1 MNNGQRFTALVEE
14 LIQKDS
20 KYSNELRNFI
30 KYLND
35 RIIIDKA
42 FDLTTSDIDDYFI
55 YSSDSKI
62 GALPTLVTHIS
73 ALKALFQY
81 LIEQKFGSFRD
92 LLAHISTNTFKD
104 NLSKLVDESFKK
116 GIIPSSLLNSTLY
129 RMDMYIEENMYTKFK
144 GSNDKKRFYEVMIAS
159 LYAKLSLII
168 PIKANEMLKLKLGNI
183 KDSNTRYIRHNEISV
198 KINNG
203 LRNQIIN
210 TIKYSENTY
219 KKYYS
224 DSDAIFDY
232 LYKAVKQKASTTSIG
247 ASFTKAYEEIG
258 AQEMLKQ
265 RLVGKKI
272 QYVYPAESYK
282 TTAILEL
289 LNNGV
294 NIVYLK
300 KLTGLEM
307 DALLSN
313 YDFNKA
319 VEYIDVQSTNI
330 NNGIINTNYYSYL

>member
-1 MNNGQRFTALVEE
+1 MNNGQRFIALVEE

-20 KYSNELRNFI
+20 KYSNELKNFI
-30 KYLND
+30 LYLND
-35 RIIIDKA
+35 RMIIDKA
-42 FDLTTSDIDDYFI
+42 FDLTIYDIDNYFI

-62 GALPTLVTHIS
+62 GALPTLVSHIS
-73 ALKALFQY
+73 ALKALFEY
-81 LIEQKFGSFRD
+81 LIDQKLGFRD
-92 LLAHISTNTFKD
+92 LLAHISTSSFKD

-129 RMDMYIEENMYTKFK
+129 KMDMYIDENIYKEFK
-144 GSNDKKRFYEVMIAS
+144 GTNDKKRFYEVMIAS
-159 LYAKLSLII
+159 LYAKLSLIL
-168 PIKANEMLKLKLGNI
+168 PIKVNEMIKLKLGNI
-183 KDSNTRYIRHNEISV
+183 KDSNARYIIHNGISV

-203 LRNQIIN
+203 LRNQIIK
-210 TIKYSENTY
+210 TIKYAENTY

-224 DSDAIFDY
+224 DDDSIFEY
-232 LYKAVKQKASTTSIG
+232 LYKAVNQKASTTTIG
-247 ASFTKAYEEIG
+247 ASFTKAYEELDVK
-258 AQEMLKQ
+258 EMLKQ
-265 RLVGKKI
+265 RLVGKKY
-272 QYVYPAESYK
+272 QYVYPSESYK

-313 YDFNKA
+313 YDFNKP
-319 VEYIDVQSTNI
+319 VEYVDIESANI
-330 NNGIINTNYYSYL
+330 NNSLINTNYYSYL